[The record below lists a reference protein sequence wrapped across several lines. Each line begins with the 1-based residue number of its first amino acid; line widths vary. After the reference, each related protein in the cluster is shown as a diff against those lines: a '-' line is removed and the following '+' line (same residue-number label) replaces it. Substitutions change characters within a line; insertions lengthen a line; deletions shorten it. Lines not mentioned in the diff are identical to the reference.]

1 MSMKIEFDQDTLRP
15 FVQLAVAEAL
25 ERMDEGS
32 GPRLGLPKRLLQ
44 DPEPDRIIEAEPAPV
59 RGRDRLLTTT
69 QTCNGGSH
77 HGSG

>member
-1 MSMKIEFDQDTLRP
+1 MSLQIQFDEDALRP
-15 FVQLAVAEAL
+15 LVHMAAAL

-32 GPRLGLPKRLLQ
+32 GSRLGLPKRLLQ

-69 QTCNGGSH
+69 QT
-77 HGSG
+77 